1 MRLSIFAAGM
11 LALAVPAVALAAS
24 QPIKVYPGFMNACP
38 KQIGPPA
45 SPGVVCTQNVVVSGG
60 VPHSG
65 YTFKVKPG
73 TTLPPGIFLMATT
86 GVLTATTSNPLLP
99 RAGQRIIWLTVSD
112 GSKTGTGH
120 VTLQMETGS
129 VCGCP
134 VFSGGS
140 GALPDARANQPYA
153 IALPVSGPSS
163 FRVLRPNYTWT
174 ATGKL
179 PPGVVLDRARGVLR
193 GTPLGSTS
201 GHDYSF
207 TVDITENVTG
217 FAADV
222 FGPYTLHV
230 Q

>member
-1 MRLSIFAAGM
+1 MLNLLCHRNFDYRWYSADRAGGEGTMRLSIFAAGM

-99 RAGQRIIWLTVSD
+99 
-112 GSKTGTGH
+112 
-120 VTLQMETGS
+120 
-129 VCGCP
+129 
-134 VFSGGS
+134 
-140 GALPDARANQPYA
+140 
-153 IALPVSGPSS
+153 
-163 FRVLRPNYTWT
+163 
-174 ATGKL
+174 
-179 PPGVVLDRARGVLR
+179 
-193 GTPLGSTS
+193 
-201 GHDYSF
+201 
-207 TVDITENVTG
+207 
-217 FAADV
+217 
-222 FGPYTLHV
+222 
-230 Q
+230 